1 MSNQTTGQLF
11 IRENSL
17 KCQPFPRCKGVETA
31 DISDYVEMF
40 SYGFDTIEAVFI
52 CITGNAPSEVI
63 ERWEN

>member
-1 MSNQTTGQLF
+1 MQTTGQLF

-40 SYGFDTIEAVFI
+40 SYGLTPLRLFLFVLRAMPQ
-52 CITGNAPSEVI
+52 A
-63 ERWEN
+63 R